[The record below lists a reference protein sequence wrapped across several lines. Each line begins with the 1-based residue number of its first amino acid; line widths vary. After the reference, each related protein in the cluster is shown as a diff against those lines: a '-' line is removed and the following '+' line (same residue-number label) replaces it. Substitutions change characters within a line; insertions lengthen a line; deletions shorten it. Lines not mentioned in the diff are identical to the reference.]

1 MSADEAGPGAQCGR
15 GPAAAAAPPVPRL
28 CDPGPAQRRGAQ
40 PVSLVTTDTVV
51 SIAVCSRQRLPNGR
65 LLRFEVRFGS
75 QAQEF
80 SAVSGGRQHGG
91 IVQVNLDNLNG
102 RAVILA

>member
-1 MSADEAGPGAQCGR
+1 MLTKRVRGRSAAVARLPQPPHLFR
-15 GPAAAAAPPVPRL
+15 GYASPVRLSDVVRSPSPLSPPTPSSQSR
-28 CDPGPAQRRGAQ
+28 
-40 PVSLVTTDTVV
+40 
-51 SIAVCSRQRLPNGR
+51 CSRQRLPNGR
-65 LLRFEVRFGS
+65 MLRFEVRFGS

-91 IVQVNLDNLNG
+91 IVQVNIDNLNG

>member
-1 MSADEAGPGAQCGR
+1 MGR
-15 GPAAAAAPPVPRL
+15 L
-28 CDPGPAQRRGAQ
+28 
-40 PVSLVTTDTVV
+40 
-51 SIAVCSRQRLPNGR
+51 RQRLPNGR
-65 LLRFEVRFGS
+65 RLRFEVRFGS

>member
-1 MSADEAGPGAQCGR
+1 
-15 GPAAAAAPPVPRL
+15 V
-28 CDPGPAQRRGAQ
+28 
-40 PVSLVTTDTVV
+40 
-51 SIAVCSRQRLPNGR
+51 
-65 LLRFEVRFGS
+65 LRFEVRFGS

-91 IVQVNLDNLNG
+91 IVQVNIDNLNG